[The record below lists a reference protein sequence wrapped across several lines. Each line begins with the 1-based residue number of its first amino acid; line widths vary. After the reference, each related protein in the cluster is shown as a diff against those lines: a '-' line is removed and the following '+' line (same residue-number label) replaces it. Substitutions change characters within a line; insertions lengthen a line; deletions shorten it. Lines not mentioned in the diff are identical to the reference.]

1 MNLTDDTGLLDQL
14 RALRTDPPRH
24 RVSPTFGAAVHARAR
39 RHRGRARIAGVAA
52 LVALIA
58 AGVTIPTGLL
68 TDQGHRGS
76 LGAVGASGPRAAGW
90 TYGSVTVGWLPQG
103 SVHVLDSHGFPLP
116 QPFHGAAIPAGP
128 AGWVNNQPWTYNSSF
143 QRRSGGRA
151 STFTVG
157 TDWLPGADGYS
168 LDQLRTGF
176 PGAVS
181 TTVAGQPALQ
191 VGDGA
196 TPVPPA
202 APGGEAGPHYGG
214 ALYWQAGPH
223 GPTLAILVDDAVP
236 VDWTEA
242 RAIAAGLRVGTWP
255 GAVGDTDTAAIRA
268 AVQATFAPATPDAQW
283 EGLVQGGQA
292 LLTTRR
298 KLLTDN
304 PGFVATLE
312 VTVSWPVALDTTHA
326 TVEAELA
333 FTEPR
338 LRASPGHTSD
348 YVTVTVVRT
357 GSAWRVDGTTICGA
371 YTTIGLLD
379 RCP

>member
-1 MNLTDDTGLLDQL
+1 MKPTEDTDLLDQL
-14 RALRTDPPRH
+14 RALRTDAPRH

-39 RHRGRARIAGVAA
+39 RHQGRARIAGVAA

-58 AGVTIPTGLL
+58 AGVTIPTALL
-68 TDQGHRGS
+68 TDRGHRGD
-76 LGAVGASGPRAAGW
+76 LGTVGTWGSRATGW

-116 QPFHGAAIPAGP
+116 QTFHGAAIPTGP
-128 AGWVNNQPWTYNSSF
+128 AGWVNNQPWTYISSF
-143 QRRSGGRA
+143 QRRGGGRA

-157 TDWLPGADGYS
+157 IDWLPGADGYS

-181 TTVAGQPALQ
+181 TTVAGQPALR
-191 VGDGA
+191 VGDGT
-196 TPVPPA
+196 TPAPSA
-202 APGGEAGPHYGG
+202 ALGGETGPHYRG

-223 GPTLAILVDDAVP
+223 GPTLALLVEDTVP
-236 VDWTEA
+236 VDWTEVHA
-242 RAIAAGLRVGTWP
+242 LATGLRVGTWP
-255 GAVGDTDTAAIRA
+255 GAVGDTDTAAIRT
-268 AVQATFAPATPDAQW
+268 AVQAVFAPATADAQW
-283 EGLVQGGQA
+283 EGLVQGGPALLATRRA
-292 LLTTRR
+292 LLT
-298 KLLTDN
+298 DH
-304 PGFVATLE
+304 PGFVATLD
-312 VTVSWPVALDTTHA
+312 VTVSWPVALDATHA
-326 TVEAELA
+326 TIEAELA

-348 YVTVTVVRT
+348 SVTVTVVRT
-357 GSAWRVDGTTICGA
+357 GSTWQVDAATICGA